1 MPHPLYQKARR
12 SWELGK
18 RLREIRD
25 FDNAA
30 NRLYY
35 GLLQA
40 IKAHLVET
48 GDLEENEGDGVHG
61 RVKAKLKWADA
72 KDTFED
78 FKGFRVTADYYAEE
92 VQEVDLSDELL
103 ARGEKLLHEYLKR
116 AKQ

>member
-18 RLREIRD
+18 RLRESRD
-25 FDNAA
+25 FDSAA

-48 GDLEENEGDGVHG
+48 GHLDEDQGDGVHG
-61 RVKAKLKWADA
+61 RIKAKLRWADA

-78 FKGFRVTADYYAEE
+78 FQGFRVTADYYAEE
-92 VQEVDLSDELL
+92 VQGEDLSDELM
-103 ARGEKLLHEYLKR
+103 ARGEKLLGEYLER
-116 AKQ
+116 AKK